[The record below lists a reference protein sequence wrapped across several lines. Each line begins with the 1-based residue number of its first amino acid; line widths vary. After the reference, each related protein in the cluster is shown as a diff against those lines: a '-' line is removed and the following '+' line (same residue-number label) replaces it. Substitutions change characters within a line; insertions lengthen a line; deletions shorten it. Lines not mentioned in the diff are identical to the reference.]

1 MEDTPGFKA
10 GILSGDRIIRI
21 LAEPSGGD
29 IAILVLC
36 VAALIGLAVAAQ
48 AFLSRRGGRA

>member
-1 MEDTPGFKA
+1 MLPGLVL
-10 GILSGDRIIRI
+10 LSFMGDRIIRI
-21 LAEPSGGD
+21 LAEPSAGD

-48 AFLSRRGGRA
+48 ALLSRRGGRA